1 LIAIFIIY
9 FVLVFHYKKIS
20 LANLTLASTV
30 LCFFGAA
37 FGIWVTRFEF
47 GMTSVLGF
55 VCLIGIVMR
64 NGIILFDYADK
75 LRKNEKMTVKE
86 AALEAGKRRMRPI
99 VLTSVAASVGVI
111 TMLVVEASGDQWQ
124 LSSISEHYSPWSLY

>member
-1 LIAIFIIY
+1 
-9 FVLVFHYKKIS
+9 
-20 LANLTLASTV
+20 
-30 LCFFGAA
+30 
-37 FGIWVTRFEF
+37 
-47 GMTSVLGF
+47 MTSVLGF

-64 NGIILFDYADK
+64 NGIILFDYDK

-111 TMLVVEASGDQWQ
+111 TMLVVGSPLGDQWQ
-124 LSSISEHYSPWSLY
+124 LSSFRSTILHGLYINNLPVSYWLFTENRILKS